1 MRILI
6 VEDEKKVAA
15 FIKKGLEE
23 ETYAVD
29 IAMDGEEG
37 LYLGEQNQYDLIIL
51 DLMLPKINGL
61 DILSS
66 LRSKEIETPILLLTA
81 KDSVE
86 DKVKGLNQG
95 ADDYLTKPFAF
106 SELLA
111 RIRVLLRRGK
121 AESKT
126 TLEIAD
132 LTLNLVSHKVSRG
145 NEEIELTGKE
155 YSLLEY
161 FMRNQEKVLTRT
173 MIAEHVWDYNFDT
186 FTNVIDVYVNHLR
199 KKIDKLDDRMI
210 DLVLQRFSIAK
221 EIGDIKKTN
230 GIEVIDL
237 HRESQIINR
246 FTEKLAGTLEKK
258 DITAIFDPIYSIS
271 KRLQKKS
278 K

>member
-29 IAMDGEEG
+29 IAIDGEEG
-37 LYLGEQNQYDLIIL
+37 LHLGEQNPYDLIIL

-61 DILSS
+61 DILSR
-66 LRSKEIETPILLLTA
+66 LRAKKIETPILLLTA

-86 DKVKGLNQG
+86 DKVEGLNQG

-121 AESKT
+121 AETKT
-126 TLEIAD
+126 TLKIAD
-132 LTLNLVSHKVSRG
+132 LTLDLVSHKVNRG
-145 NEEIELTGKE
+145 NGEIELTGKE

-199 KKIDKLDDRMI
+199 KKIDKN
-210 DLVLQRFSIAK
+210 FPAK
-221 EIGDIKKTN
+221 L
-230 GIEVIDL
+230 L
-237 HRESQIINR
+237 H
-246 FTEKLAGTLEKK
+246 TLRGVGYVMK
-258 DITAIFDPIYSIS
+258 I
-271 KRLQKKS
+271 
-278 K
+278 

>member
-29 IAMDGEEG
+29 IATDGEEG
-37 LYLGEQNQYDLIIL
+37 FHLGERNQYDLIIL

-66 LRSKEIETPILLLTA
+66 LRSQNIETPILLLTA

-86 DKVKGLNQG
+86 DKVEGLNQG

-121 AESKT
+121 SESKT

-199 KKIDKLDDRMI
+199 KKIDKN
-210 DLVLQRFSIAK
+210 FSTK
-221 EIGDIKKTN
+221 L
-230 GIEVIDL
+230 L
-237 HRESQIINR
+237 H
-246 FTEKLAGTLEKK
+246 TLRGVGYVMKV
-258 DITAIFDPIYSIS
+258 
-271 KRLQKKS
+271 
-278 K
+278 

>member
-29 IAMDGEEG
+29 IATDGEEG
-37 LYLGEQNQYDLIIL
+37 FHLGEQNQYDLIIL

-61 DILSS
+61 DILSG
-66 LRSKEIETPILLLTA
+66 LRSQNIETPILLLTA

-86 DKVKGLNQG
+86 DKVEGLNQG

-121 AESKT
+121 SESKT

-186 FTNVIDVYVNHLR
+186 FTKVIDVYVNHLR
-199 KKIDKLDDRMI
+199 KKIDKN
-210 DLVLQRFSIAK
+210 FSNK
-221 EIGDIKKTN
+221 L
-230 GIEVIDL
+230 L
-237 HRESQIINR
+237 H
-246 FTEKLAGTLEKK
+246 TLRGVGYVMKV
-258 DITAIFDPIYSIS
+258 
-271 KRLQKKS
+271 
-278 K
+278 

>member
-6 VEDEKKVAA
+6 VEDEKKVAG

-29 IAMDGEEG
+29 IAPDGEEG
-37 LYLGEQNQYDLIIL
+37 LLLGEQNQYDLIIL

-61 DILSS
+61 EVLST
-66 LRSKEIETPILLLTA
+66 LRARKIETPILLLTA

-86 DKVKGLNQG
+86 DKVTGLNLG

-121 AESKT
+121 TEVKT

-132 LTLNLVSHKVSRG
+132 LTLDLVSHKVKRQ
-145 NEEIELTGKE
+145 NQEIELTGKE

-161 FMRNQEKVLTRT
+161 FLRNQGKVLTRT

-199 KKIDKLDDRMI
+199 KKIDKNYSQKLLHTLRGVGYIM
-210 DLVLQRFSIAK
+210 K
-221 EIGDIKKTN
+221 E
-230 GIEVIDL
+230 
-237 HRESQIINR
+237 
-246 FTEKLAGTLEKK
+246 
-258 DITAIFDPIYSIS
+258 
-271 KRLQKKS
+271 
-278 K
+278 

>member
-37 LYLGEQNQYDLIIL
+37 LHLGEQNQYDLIIL

-61 DILSS
+61 EILSI
-66 LRSKEIETPILLLTA
+66 LRSKKIETPILLLTA
-81 KDSVE
+81 KDSVD
-86 DKVKGLNQG
+86 DKVEGLNQG

-106 SELLA
+106 SELLS

-121 AESKT
+121 AETKT

-132 LTLNLVSHKVSRG
+132 LTLNLVSHKVNRG

-199 KKIDKLDDRMI
+199 KKIDKN
-210 DLVLQRFSIAK
+210 FSTK
-221 EIGDIKKTN
+221 L
-230 GIEVIDL
+230 L
-237 HRESQIINR
+237 H
-246 FTEKLAGTLEKK
+246 TLRGVGYVMKV
-258 DITAIFDPIYSIS
+258 
-271 KRLQKKS
+271 
-278 K
+278 

>member
-6 VEDEKKVAA
+6 VEDEKKVAG

-29 IAMDGEEG
+29 VAYDGEDG
-37 LYLGEQNQYDLIIL
+37 LHMGVENQYDLIIL
-51 DLMLPKINGL
+51 DLMLPIIDGL
-61 DILSS
+61 SVLSR
-66 LRSKEIETPILLLTA
+66 LREKKVETPILLLTA

-86 DKVKGLNQG
+86 DKVTGLNSG

-121 AESKT
+121 TETKT
-126 TLEIAD
+126 VLQID
-132 LTLNLVSHKVSRG
+132 GLSLDLVSHKVKR
-145 NEEIELTGKE
+145 NDEEIELTGKE

-161 FMRNQEKVLTRT
+161 FMRNQGKVLTRT

-199 KKIDKLDDRMI
+199 KKIDK
-210 DLVLQRFSIAK
+210 
-221 EIGDIKKTN
+221 GYP
-230 GIEVIDL
+230 
-237 HRESQIINR
+237 
-246 FTEKLAGTLEKK
+246 EKLLHTLRGVGYIMKE
-258 DITAIFDPIYSIS
+258 
-271 KRLQKKS
+271 
-278 K
+278 

>member
-29 IAMDGEEG
+29 VAYDGEDG
-37 LYLGEQNQYDLIIL
+37 LHMGVENQYDLIIL
-51 DLMLPKINGL
+51 DLMLPIIDGL
-61 DILSS
+61 SVLSR
-66 LRSKEIETPILLLTA
+66 LREKKVETPILLLTA

-86 DKVKGLNQG
+86 DKVTGLNTG

-121 AESKT
+121 AETKT
-126 TLEIAD
+126 VLQID
-132 LTLNLVSHKVSRG
+132 GLSLDLVSHKVKR
-145 NEEIELTGKE
+145 NDEEIELTGKE

-161 FMRNQEKVLTRT
+161 FMRNQGKVLTRT

-199 KKIDKLDDRMI
+199 KKIDK
-210 DLVLQRFSIAK
+210 SYP
-221 EIGDIKKTN
+221 
-230 GIEVIDL
+230 
-237 HRESQIINR
+237 
-246 FTEKLAGTLEKK
+246 EKLLHTLRGVGYIMKE
-258 DITAIFDPIYSIS
+258 
-271 KRLQKKS
+271 
-278 K
+278 